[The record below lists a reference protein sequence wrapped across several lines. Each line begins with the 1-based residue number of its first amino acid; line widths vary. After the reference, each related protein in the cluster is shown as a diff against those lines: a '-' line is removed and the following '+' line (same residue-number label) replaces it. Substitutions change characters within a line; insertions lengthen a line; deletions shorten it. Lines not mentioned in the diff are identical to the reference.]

1 MRVKQLLK
9 SKDKDVYSI
18 APDATVYDALK
29 LMAKKEVGA
38 LVVLEKDKMVGILS
52 ERDYS
57 RKIILSG
64 KKSRYTLVKDI
75 MTTDVK
81 YATPDDKLSKCF
93 SIMTKKH
100 FRHLPV
106 LKDEK
111 VVAVLS
117 IADLRKNL

>member
-1 MRVKQLLK
+1 MRVKHLLK
-9 SKDKDVYSI
+9 DKGKEVYSI
-18 APDATVYDALK
+18 EPKATVYDALK

-38 LVVLEKDKMVGILS
+38 LVIVEKDKMVGILS
-52 ERDYS
+52 ERDYA

-81 YATPDDKLSKCF
+81 YVNPDDKLTKCL
-93 SIMTKKH
+93 SIMSKKH

-111 VVAVLS
+111 VVGLLS
-117 IADLRKNL
+117 IGDLRKNL